1 MEGLRRLS
9 ILALV
14 CLLCVPADDDC
25 NAIMNQLASAQRDA
39 LVLSDVVDALIAA
52 INAPSWD
59 AVTDAWM
66 IVALDGAEQDLI
78 GALNAAAVLS
88 DQAHAAHC
96 Y

>member
-1 MEGLRRLS
+1 MLRACL
-9 ILALV
+9 LALV
-14 CLLCVPADDDC
+14 CVFDTPVTDDC
-25 NAIMNQLASAQRDA
+25 DAIMNALASAQRDA
-39 LVLSDVVDALIAA
+39 LSAIDVVDTLIAA
-52 INAPSWD
+52 INVPSWD
-59 AVTDAWM
+59 PVADAWM